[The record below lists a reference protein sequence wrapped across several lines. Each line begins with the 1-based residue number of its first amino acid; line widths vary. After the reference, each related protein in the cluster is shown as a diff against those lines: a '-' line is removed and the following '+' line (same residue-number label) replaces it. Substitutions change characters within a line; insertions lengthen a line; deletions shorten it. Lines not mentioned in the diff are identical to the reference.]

1 MSDGGVS
8 LDPPERTMGRRW
20 LAVAGAALVTG
31 ASAAQVVVP
40 AAETSPPS
48 IAGIAPSYGPKTVS
62 AAFPKI
68 RRHAMPCH
76 HKVDKYLIDYLDGDG
91 LGDDPKGR
99 CFARWAA
106 APASSRA
113 RC

>member
-1 MSDGGVS
+1 M
-8 LDPPERTMGRRW
+8 
-20 LAVAGAALVTG
+20 
-31 ASAAQVVVP
+31 
-40 AAETSPPS
+40 AEPRYSS
-48 IAGIAPSYGPKTVS
+48 
-62 AAFPKI
+62 PKI

-76 HKVDKYLIDYLDGDG
+76 HNLDEHLIGYLDGDG

-99 CFARWAA
+99 CSVRWAA